1 MNNDKLWS
9 VKKNKNKNNSETVNI
24 KVEELYI

>member
-9 VKKNKNKNNSETVNI
+9 VNKNKNKNNSETVNI